1 MRLLLYGGSFDPPH
15 NGHLNNLRAAA
26 ARVHPD
32 RVVVMP
38 AGLSPFKQSTAAP
51 GPLRA
56 EMCGCFRLLEEGPDA
71 VPQVK
76 VSCWEVEQAAAG
88 RRNYTVL
95 TLEML
100 AQTNPGAELY
110 LAIGSD
116 MLLSFDGW
124 YRWQEILRLARL
136 VVTSRN
142 MGDAPELHEKAKKL
156 DPTGARILFAPV
168 QALPMASSALRAR
181 LSAGDECENELP
193 ALVRG
198 VIRREGL
205 YRADKGDERDHES
218 ETGKGA
224 CAQPAERQAL

>member
-1 MRLLLYGGSFDPPH
+1 
-15 NGHLNNLRAAA
+15 
-26 ARVHPD
+26 
-32 RVVVMP
+32 
-38 AGLSPFKQSTAAP
+38 
-51 GPLRA
+51 
-56 EMCGCFRLLEEGPDA
+56 
-71 VPQVK
+71 
-76 VSCWEVEQAAAG
+76 
-88 RRNYTVL
+88 
-95 TLEML
+95 
-100 AQTNPGAELY
+100 
-110 LAIGSD
+110 
-116 MLLSFDGW
+116 
-124 YRWQEILRLARL
+124 
-136 VVTSRN
+136 